1 MKSSNRFRSARILTI
16 AGLAGALTGLSA
28 APAAAHPMTGGP
40 ATPEQIWVTVVGA
53 VVTLAGIG
61 MALMSSRESERTSAN
76 RTLFRNGGLVVAA
89 VGLLGFAVGP
99 DLVGPSGACDERPT
113 TGASLTILSP
123 TEGQTLQTTEIPVEL
138 EVEGGEIVSVAT
150 IENIEGEGHVHISL
164 DGSLTSMLGEAEQT
178 ISVEPGPHELEVE
191 YVAND
196 HAPFCT
202 RIVDRVRF
210 TVQEGATE

>member
-1 MKSSNRFRSARILTI
+1 MKSSNRSPFARVLIVV
-16 AGLAGALTGLSA
+16 GSAGALTGLTA

-40 ATPEQIWVTVVGA
+40 ATPAQVWVTIVGA
-53 VVTLAGIG
+53 VVTLAGVG
-61 MALMSSRESERTSAN
+61 MALMSSRESERVAAN

-99 DLVGPSGACDERPT
+99 DLVGPSGACDERPS

-123 TEGQTLQTTEIPVEL
+123 AEGQTFQTTEVPVEL
-138 EVEGGEIVSVAT
+138 EVEGGAIVSAAT
-150 IENIEGEGHVHISL
+150 IENVEGEGHVHISL

-178 ISVEPGPHELEVE
+178 LTVEPGRHELEVE

-202 RIVDRVRF
+202 RIVDRLRF